1 MLPLPDSVSVLL
13 RSSSTAAMA
22 ALLLISTSHRG
33 LLDWFSRTVCGDAPA
48 ADLEL
53 QPRPKP
59 RSNTRLPRGG
69 KSPRRAKSNGVHREP
84 HGNGADPRRAKRDA
98 DDAALVE
105 AMRVD
110 PAGPLGAW
118 SVAIGKS
125 RTSVVSA
132 LHRLKDAGLVAN
144 EDRVW
149 RLVVDGP
156 PPRDPSP
163 KWVAPLKG
171 KDRASSVH
179 LTAAG

>member
-1 MLPLPDSVSVLL
+1 MTPLPDSVSVLL

-48 ADLEL
+48 ADPEP

-59 RSNTRLPRGG
+59 RSNTRLSRGG
-69 KSPRRAKSNGVHREP
+69 KSPRRNGVHREP
-84 HGNGADPRRAKRDA
+84 RGNDADSRRAKRDA

-132 LHRLKDAGLVAN
+132 LQRLRDAGLVEN
-144 EDRVW
+144 EARQW
-149 RLVVDGP
+149 RLLEEP
-156 PPRDPSP
+156 APRDPSP
-163 KWVAPLKG
+163 KWVAPLRGRDKS
-171 KDRASSVH
+171 AVAH
-179 LTAAG
+179 LNAAG

>member
-1 MLPLPDSVSVLL
+1 MTPLPDSVSVLL

-22 ALLLISTSHRG
+22 ALLLISASHRS
-33 LLDWFSRTVCGDAPA
+33 LLDWFSRTVCGEASS
-48 ADLEL
+48 ADLEPRL
-53 QPRPKP
+53 QPKP
-59 RSNTRLPRGG
+59 RSNTRLSRGG
-69 KSPRRAKSNGVHREP
+69 KSPRRNGVHREP
-84 HGNGADPRRAKRDA
+84 RGNGADLRRAKRDA

-118 SVAIGKS
+118 SVAIGKT

-149 RLVVDGP
+149 SLVVEELEPRAP
-156 PPRDPSP
+156 PWAWTRPCAGQTSQ
-163 KWVAPLKG
+163 PL
-171 KDRASSVH
+171 R
-179 LTAAG
+179 T